1 MKKLISI
8 ICLITFTFVIPCF
21 SEESVEI
28 TDANE
33 NWEEIGNQ
41 GKQLIKD
48 VGSFFK
54 NVGTQIGT
62 DLEESG
68 ETTGKSIAD
77 AGIQFGNQLKDAA
90 KELFSVKCQGTWVY
104 KNKRTKNTLTINPD
118 GTMELTQRTGIDIKY
133 WQGYYSGTA
142 HILTCDIHTEGER
155 SFFKEKSKEVC
166 NLWFITYRV
175 EDDYLI
181 ITSNSIPTDESGT
194 DFSTGIVFTKKE

>member
-1 MKKLISI
+1 MKKLTSI
-8 ICLITFTFVIPCF
+8 LCLVNFIFVIPCF

-28 TDANE
+28 TDTNE

-48 VGSFFK
+48 FGSFFK

-68 ETTGKSIAD
+68 ETAGKSIAD
-77 AGIQFGNQLKDAA
+77 ASIQFGNQLKDAA

-118 GTMELTQRTGIDIKY
+118 GTMELIQRTGIDVKY

-142 HILTCDIHTEGER
+142 HILSCDIHTEGTR

-166 NLWFITYRV
+166 DIWFITYRV